1 MQDKQDK
8 KIILIE
14 LSKDTY
20 RQVSDIAQEEERS
33 VRYIIRKLVEIGL
46 EHVSE

>member
-1 MQDKQDK
+1 MKDK
-8 KIILIE
+8 KTILIE
-14 LSKDTY
+14 LPMDTY
-20 RQVSDIAQEEERS
+20 RRVSEVAQEEERP